1 MQNLESFLAMGGYAA
16 FVWPAIT
23 LTLAVLIWLA
33 WISVRKLRDTQKRLE
48 ALEDLVRQRRRGRGK
63 GE

>member
-1 MQNLESFLAMGGYAA
+1 MQDLESFLAMGGYAA
-16 FVWPAIT
+16 FVWPAIA

-48 ALEDLVRQRRRGRGK
+48 ALEDLGRQRKRGRGR

>member
-1 MQNLESFLAMGGYAA
+1 MGGYAA